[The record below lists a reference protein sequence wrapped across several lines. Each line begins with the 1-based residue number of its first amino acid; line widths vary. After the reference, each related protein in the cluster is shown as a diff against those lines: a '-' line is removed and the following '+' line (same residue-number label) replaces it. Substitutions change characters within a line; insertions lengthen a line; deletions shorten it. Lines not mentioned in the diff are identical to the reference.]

1 MSKSILA
8 VCLYLCASSKGMI
21 YGCGYEWWPTTSVI
35 GMRHKFSV
43 RAYKTKSMHVVF
55 LCIVIYFENSTKF
68 RTESFHLGF
77 LKIGKIFQ
85 LCQEQNEL
93 SNCSSFLSFW
103 HITKSLLTSLLLP
116 FSFRSFLL
124 TGSLSFF
131 SHDSAALFFSQTFAS
146 NSTWDDFSTVPS
158 SLLYL
163 FIHAKTRKHR
173 LTNITL

>member
-1 MSKSILA
+1 M
-8 VCLYLCASSKGMI
+8 
-21 YGCGYEWWPTTSVI
+21 TSVI

-43 RAYKTKSMHVVF
+43 RAYKKKSMHVVF
-55 LCIVIYFENSTKF
+55 LCIVIYYENSTKF
-68 RTESFHLGF
+68 RTESHLGF
-77 LKIGKIFQ
+77 PKIGKIFQ

-93 SNCSSFLSFW
+93 YNCSSFLSFW

-131 SHDSAALFFSQTFAS
+131 LHDSAALFFSQTFAS
-146 NSTWDDFSTVPS
+146 NSTWDDSSTVPP

-173 LTNITL
+173 LTKITL